1 MTSQRVVAEPSQ
13 LDSICAILREHQ
25 PMLHKRYGVRSMGV
39 FGSWVRGTQSK
50 KSDID
55 ILVEIE
61 DETIT
66 LFQFAELREYLQDLL
81 GVRVD
86 LVEKSSLKPHISHH
100 VLQEVVTI

>member
-1 MTSQRVVAEPSQ
+1 MSKQVIARPSQ
-13 LDSICAILREHQ
+13 LDRICAILREHQ
-25 PMLHKRYGVRSMGV
+25 PMLHKRYGVRSIGI
-39 FGSWVRGTQSK
+39 FGSWVRGTQRK

-81 GVRVD
+81 GIRVD
-86 LVEKSSLKPHISHH
+86 LVEKNSLKPRISHH